1 MIYQNLLPRNEV
13 LFLLNPQARLQRGNL
28 LLKHGKLD
36 EAENDFKRVVSDI
49 WLALEM
55 HQSDTS

>member
-1 MIYQNLLPRNEV
+1 V
-13 LFLLNPQARLQRGNL
+13 FLLNPQARLQRGNL

-55 HQSDTS
+55 HQSDQS